1 MIEAWRTGWSAV
13 AGTTD
18 PEFPFGIQTLQST
31 EGSCGNGAFRWA
43 QVGTQAIL
51 HLLVVMCRSCLLTDC
66 LLGQALNE
74 AVLPSTKHP
83 KIFLAQGF
91 DAQDPTGDQ
100 NWPT

>member
-1 MIEAWRTGWSAV
+1 MFKIDQLNNV
-13 AGTTD
+13 IKPHVYFFVLD
-18 PEFPFGIQTLQST
+18 
-31 EGSCGNGAFRWA
+31 
-43 QVGTQAIL
+43 TQAIL